1 MCALL
6 VTCALPRAHADTI
19 LVFGDSISAGYG
31 LPDERSGWVSLLEE
45 RISEHGL
52 SYQVV
57 NESVSGETTGGG
69 LARLPSALGRHKPQ
83 FLVLELGGNDALRG
97 YSIAAMRDNLL
108 AMVRLAE
115 AKGARVILAG
125 MMVPPNYGPRYSREF
140 QGVFTEVSESTESTL
155 IPFLLDGI
163 ATEPSLMQS
172 DGIHPKAEAQAR
184 IRDMVW
190 EALLPLLE

>member
-6 VTCALPRAHADTI
+6 VVGGLTRAYADTI

-31 LPDERSGWVSLLEE
+31 LPNEQSGWVWLLGE
-45 RISEHGL
+45 RFSEHGL

-69 LARLPSALGRHKPQ
+69 LARLPSALERHKPE

-97 YSIAAMRDNLL
+97 YSIAAMRENLST
-108 AMVRLAE
+108 MVRLAK
-115 AKGARVILAG
+115 AQGAQVILAG

-140 QGVFTEVSESTESTL
+140 QAVFTEVSESTQSTL

-163 ATEPSLMQS
+163 ATDPSLMQS
-172 DGIHPKAEAQAR
+172 DGIHPNAQAQGLM
-184 IRDMVW
+184 RDMVW
-190 EALLPLLE
+190 DALLPILE